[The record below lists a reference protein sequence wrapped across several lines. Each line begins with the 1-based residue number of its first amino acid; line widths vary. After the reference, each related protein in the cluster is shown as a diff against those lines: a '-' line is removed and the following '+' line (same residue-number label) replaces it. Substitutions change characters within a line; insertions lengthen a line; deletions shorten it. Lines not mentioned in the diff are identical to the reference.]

1 MKRILATIFLLI
13 VATTV
18 MAQAPQQFTYQ
29 SVVRDNSNNL
39 LKNTDVMVT
48 ISLLQGGESSDAVY
62 VETHHAQTNANGL
75 MTLLIG
81 GGTVTSGSFSD
92 IDWGSGPYFVRV
104 ETDLGDKGTL
114 TSVQQLLSVPY
125 AQYANATGNYTE
137 TDPSVS
143 AWAKEANKPVYD
155 YSEIQNTPTIPT
167 LPDLAAVATSGNY
180 NDLQNRPQ
188 IPQIPA
194 NVSAFNNDKGYL
206 TTETDPSVSA
216 WAKEANKP
224 QYDYSEI
231 QNTPTIPTLPDLAA
245 VATSGNYNDL
255 QNRPQ
260 IPQIP
265 ANVSAFNNDKGYLTT
280 ETDPSVSAWAKEANK
295 PVYDYSEIQNTPT
308 IPTVPKLAAVAT
320 SGNYNDLQNRPQIPQ
335 IPADVSTFNNDKGYL
350 TTETDPSV
358 SAWAKEA
365 NKPQYDY
372 SEIKNTPTLSTVATS
387 GNYNDLQN
395 RPQIPQIPANVSAFN
410 NDKGYLTTET
420 DPTISAWAKAANK
433 PVYDYSEIQNTPTI
447 PTVPDLAAVA
457 TSGNYNDLS
466 NTPTIPTVPTKL
478 SELNNDMGFL
488 TEADVQEAANIPT
501 KVSAFENDAHYL
513 TSYTETDP
521 TISAWAKAAN
531 KPVYDYSEIQN
542 TPTLSTVAT
551 SGSYNDLQNR
561 PQIPQIPADVSAFNN
576 DKGYLTTETDPTV
589 SAWAKAANKPQ
600 YDYSEIKNTPT
611 IPTLP
616 DLAAVATSGNY
627 NDLQNRPQIPQIP
640 ADVSAFN
647 NDKGYLTTETDPTV
661 SAWAKEA
668 NKPVY
673 DYSEIQNTP
682 TIPTVPD
689 LAAVATSGNYNDLQN
704 RPQIPQIPADVSAF
718 NNDKG
723 YLTTETDPTI
733 SAWAKAATKPTYNYS
748 EIKNTPTIP
757 TVPTN
762 VSAFTNDKGYL
773 VSADLQT
780 IQADI
785 ASLNALRTELNEM
798 KDSIRDLKQS
808 LSTLSELVNTLN
820 INMEQETFSTT
831 AGQTTFTLQHEPSP
845 TGIIRCYINGVMAGS
860 DRNGVLNIDNNNH
873 KQIHYTATNNHGY
886 ALKANDKVTFVYWY

>member
-13 VATTV
+13 VATAV

-104 ETDLGDKGTL
+104 ETNLGDKGTL
-114 TSVQQLLSVPY
+114 TTVQQLLSVPY

-206 TTETDPSVSA
+206 TTETDP
-216 WAKEANKP
+216 
-224 QYDYSEI
+224 
-231 QNTPTIPTLPDLAA
+231 TI
-245 VATSGNYNDL
+245 
-255 QNRPQ
+255 
-260 IPQIP
+260 
-265 ANVSAFNNDKGYLTT
+265 
-280 ETDPSVSAWAKEANK
+280 SAWAKEANK

-308 IPTVPKLAAVAT
+308 IPTVPDLAAVAT
-320 SGNYNDLQNRPQIPQ
+320 SGNYNDLSNTPTIPTV
-335 IPADVSTFNNDKGYL
+335 PTNVGAFTNDKGYL
-350 TTETDPSV
+350 TTETDPTI
-358 SAWAKEA
+358 SAWAKA
-365 NKPQYDY
+365 ATKPTYNY

-420 DPTISAWAKAANK
+420 DPTISAWAKAATKPTYNYSEIKNTPTLSTVATSGNYNDLQNRPQIPQIPTDVSAFNNDKGYLTTETDPTISAWAKEANK

-521 TISAWAKAAN
+521 TISAWAKEAN

-576 DKGYLTTETDPTV
+576 DKGYLTSETDPTI
-589 SAWAKAANKPQ
+589 SAWAKAATKPT
-600 YDYSEIKNTPT
+600 YNYSEIKNTPT
-611 IPTLP
+611 LST
-616 DLAAVATSGNY
+616 VATSGNY

-647 NDKGYLTTETDPTV
+647 NDKGYLTTETDPTI

-748 EIKNTPTIP
+748 EIQNTPTIP

>member
-13 VATTV
+13 VATAV

-104 ETDLGDKGTL
+104 ETNLGDKGTL
-114 TSVQQLLSVPY
+114 TTVQQLLSVPY
-125 AQYANATGNYTE
+125 AQYANATGNY
-137 TDPSVS
+137 
-143 AWAKEANKPVYD
+143 
-155 YSEIQNTPTIPT
+155 
-167 LPDLAAVATSGNY
+167 
-180 NDLQNRPQ
+180 
-188 IPQIPA
+188 
-194 NVSAFNNDKGYL
+194 
-206 TTETDPSVSA
+206 TETDPSVSA

-280 ETDPSVSAWAKEANK
+280 ETDPTVSAWAKAATK
-295 PVYDYSEIQNTPT
+295 PTYNYSEIKNTPT
-308 IPTVPKLAAVAT
+308 IPTVPT
-320 SGNYNDLQNRPQIPQ
+320 
-335 IPADVSTFNNDKGYL
+335 
-350 TTETDPSV
+350 
-358 SAWAKEA
+358 
-365 NKPQYDY
+365 
-372 SEIKNTPTLSTVATS
+372 
-387 GNYNDLQN
+387 
-395 RPQIPQIPANVSAFN
+395 NVSAFT

-420 DPTISAWAKAANK
+420 DPTISAWAKAATKPTYNYSEIKNTPTIPTVPTNVSAFTNDKGYLTTETDPTVSAWAKAATKPTYNYSEIKNTPTIPTVPTNVSAFTNDKGYLTTETDPTISAWAKEANK

-521 TISAWAKAAN
+521 TISAWAKEAN

-542 TPTLSTVAT
+542 TPTIPTVPDLAAVAT
-551 SGSYNDLQNR
+551 SGNYNDLQNR
-561 PQIPQIPADVSAFNN
+561 PQIPQIPANVSAFNN

-589 SAWAKAANKPQ
+589 SAWAKAATKPT
-600 YDYSEIKNTPT
+600 YNYSEIKNTPT
-611 IPTLP
+611 LST
-616 DLAAVATSGNY
+616 VATSGNY
-627 NDLQNRPQIPQIP
+627 NDLSNTPTIPTVP
-640 ADVSAFN
+640 TNVSAFT

-689 LAAVATSGNYNDLQN
+689 LAAVATSGNYNDLSN
-704 RPQIPQIPADVSAF
+704 TPTIPTVPTNVSAF
-718 NNDKG
+718 TNDKG

-748 EIKNTPTIP
+748 EIQNTPTIP

>member
-1 MKRILATIFLLI
+1 MKKILATPLLL
-13 VATTV
+13 VATMAI

-48 ISLLQGGESSDAVY
+48 ISLLQGGESNDAVY

-81 GGTVTSGSFSD
+81 GGTVTSGSFSS
-92 IDWGSGPYFVRV
+92 IDWGNGPYFVRV
-104 ETDLGDKGTL
+104 ETNLGDKGTL
-114 TSVQQLLSVPY
+114 TTVQQLLSVPY

-137 TDPSVS
+137 TDPTVS
-143 AWAKEANKPVYD
+143 AWAKEANKPQYD

-280 ETDPSVSAWAKEANK
+280 ETDPTVSAWAKEATK
-295 PVYDYSEIQNTPT
+295 PT
-308 IPTVPKLAAVAT
+308 
-320 SGNYNDLQNRPQIPQ
+320 YN
-335 IPADVSTFNNDKGYL
+335 
-350 TTETDPSV
+350 
-358 SAWAKEA
+358 
-365 NKPQYDY
+365 Y
-372 SEIKNTPTLSTVATS
+372 SEIKNTPTLST
-387 GNYNDLQN
+387 
-395 RPQIPQIPANVSAFN
+395 
-410 NDKGYLTTET
+410 
-420 DPTISAWAKAANK
+420 
-433 PVYDYSEIQNTPTI
+433 
-447 PTVPDLAAVA
+447 
-457 TSGNYNDLS
+457 
-466 NTPTIPTVPTKL
+466 
-478 SELNNDMGFL
+478 
-488 TEADVQEAANIPT
+488 
-501 KVSAFENDAHYL
+501 
-513 TSYTETDP
+513 
-521 TISAWAKAAN
+521 
-531 KPVYDYSEIQN
+531 
-542 TPTLSTVAT
+542 
-551 SGSYNDLQNR
+551 
-561 PQIPQIPADVSAFNN
+561 
-576 DKGYLTTETDPTV
+576 
-589 SAWAKAANKPQ
+589 
-600 YDYSEIKNTPT
+600 
-611 IPTLP
+611 
-616 DLAAVATSGNY
+616 VATSGNY

-647 NDKGYLTTETDPTV
+647 NDKGYLTTESDPTV
-661 SAWAKEA
+661 
-668 NKPVY
+668 
-673 DYSEIQNTP
+673 
-682 TIPTVPD
+682 
-689 LAAVATSGNYNDLQN
+689 
-704 RPQIPQIPADVSAF
+704 
-718 NNDKG
+718 
-723 YLTTETDPTI
+723 

-748 EIKNTPTIP
+748 EIQNTPTIP

-820 INMEQETFSTT
+820 INIEQETFSTT

-860 DRNGVLNIDNNNH
+860 NRNGVLTIDNNNP

-886 ALKANDKVTFVYWY
+886 TLKANDKVTFVYWY

>member
-13 VATTV
+13 VATAV

-104 ETDLGDKGTL
+104 ETNLGDKGTL
-114 TSVQQLLSVPY
+114 TTVQQLLSVPY

-143 AWAKEANKPVYD
+143 AWAKEANKP
-155 YSEIQNTPTIPT
+155 
-167 LPDLAAVATSGNY
+167 
-180 NDLQNRPQ
+180 
-188 IPQIPA
+188 
-194 NVSAFNNDKGYL
+194 
-206 TTETDPSVSA
+206 
-216 WAKEANKP
+216 

-231 QNTPTIPTLPDLAA
+231 QNTPTIPTL
-245 VATSGNYNDL
+245 
-255 QNRPQ
+255 
-260 IPQIP
+260 
-265 ANVSAFNNDKGYLTT
+265 
-280 ETDPSVSAWAKEANK
+280 
-295 PVYDYSEIQNTPT
+295 
-308 IPTVPKLAAVAT
+308 
-320 SGNYNDLQNRPQIPQ
+320 
-335 IPADVSTFNNDKGYL
+335 
-350 TTETDPSV
+350 
-358 SAWAKEA
+358 
-365 NKPQYDY
+365 
-372 SEIKNTPTLSTVATS
+372 
-387 GNYNDLQN
+387 
-395 RPQIPQIPANVSAFN
+395 
-410 NDKGYLTTET
+410 
-420 DPTISAWAKAANK
+420 
-433 PVYDYSEIQNTPTI
+433 
-447 PTVPDLAAVA
+447 PDLAAVA

-521 TISAWAKAAN
+521 TISAWAKEAN

-542 TPTLSTVAT
+542 TPTIPTVPDLAAVAT
-551 SGSYNDLQNR
+551 SGNYNDLQNR
-561 PQIPQIPADVSAFNN
+561 PQIPQIPANVSAFNN

-589 SAWAKAANKPQ
+589 SAWAKAATKPT
-600 YDYSEIKNTPT
+600 YNYSEIKNTPT
-611 IPTLP
+611 LST
-616 DLAAVATSGNY
+616 
-627 NDLQNRPQIPQIP
+627 
-640 ADVSAFN
+640 
-647 NDKGYLTTETDPTV
+647 
-661 SAWAKEA
+661 
-668 NKPVY
+668 
-673 DYSEIQNTP
+673 
-682 TIPTVPD
+682 
-689 LAAVATSGNYNDLQN
+689 VATSGNYNDLQN

-748 EIKNTPTIP
+748 EIQNTPTIP

>member
-13 VATTV
+13 VATAV

-104 ETDLGDKGTL
+104 ETNLGDKGTL
-114 TSVQQLLSVPY
+114 TTVQQLLSVPY

-194 NVSAFNNDKGYL
+194 
-206 TTETDPSVSA
+206 
-216 WAKEANKP
+216 
-224 QYDYSEI
+224 
-231 QNTPTIPTLPDLAA
+231 
-245 VATSGNYNDL
+245 
-255 QNRPQ
+255 
-260 IPQIP
+260 
-265 ANVSAFNNDKGYLTT
+265 
-280 ETDPSVSAWAKEANK
+280 
-295 PVYDYSEIQNTPT
+295 
-308 IPTVPKLAAVAT
+308 
-320 SGNYNDLQNRPQIPQ
+320 
-335 IPADVSTFNNDKGYL
+335 
-350 TTETDPSV
+350 
-358 SAWAKEA
+358 
-365 NKPQYDY
+365 
-372 SEIKNTPTLSTVATS
+372 
-387 GNYNDLQN
+387 
-395 RPQIPQIPANVSAFN
+395 
-410 NDKGYLTTET
+410 
-420 DPTISAWAKAANK
+420 
-433 PVYDYSEIQNTPTI
+433 
-447 PTVPDLAAVA
+447 
-457 TSGNYNDLS
+457 
-466 NTPTIPTVPTKL
+466 
-478 SELNNDMGFL
+478 
-488 TEADVQEAANIPT
+488 
-501 KVSAFENDAHYL
+501 
-513 TSYTETDP
+513 
-521 TISAWAKAAN
+521 
-531 KPVYDYSEIQN
+531 
-542 TPTLSTVAT
+542 
-551 SGSYNDLQNR
+551 
-561 PQIPQIPADVSAFNN
+561 
-576 DKGYLTTETDPTV
+576 
-589 SAWAKAANKPQ
+589 
-600 YDYSEIKNTPT
+600 
-611 IPTLP
+611 
-616 DLAAVATSGNY
+616 
-627 NDLQNRPQIPQIP
+627 
-640 ADVSAFN
+640 
-647 NDKGYLTTETDPTV
+647 
-661 SAWAKEA
+661 
-668 NKPVY
+668 
-673 DYSEIQNTP
+673 
-682 TIPTVPD
+682 
-689 LAAVATSGNYNDLQN
+689 
-704 RPQIPQIPADVSAF
+704 DVSAF

-748 EIKNTPTIP
+748 EIQNTPTIP